1 MRFATLLM
9 INDIGNDVF
18 DIDTRQS
25 IFFVKRKGFPP
36 DDVEDVKFV

>member
-9 INDIGNDVF
+9 INDIGNDIF
-18 DIDTRQS
+18 DRYAS
-25 IFFVKRKGFPP
+25 VYFFVKRKGFPP

>member
-9 INDIGNDVF
+9 INDIGNDIF
-18 DIDTRQS
+18 DTRQS